1 MPPLPPL
8 AAFDSDPNPCFSPA
22 EAIDPATGR
31 CSSLPAHTNQRRHP
45 SVVPSLLLA
54 GRHGISPS
62 ISSRIRR
69 GGWYLF
75 VETHGVC
82 R

>member
-1 MPPLPPL
+1 LS
-8 AAFDSDPNPCFSPA
+8 AAKVFP
-22 EAIDPATGR
+22 
-31 CSSLPAHTNQRRHP
+31 RRF
-45 SVVPSLLLA
+45 
-54 GRHGISPS
+54 
-62 ISSRIRR
+62 SRIRR